1 MVEERPA
8 KRARNGS
15 PADDS
20 ADFNVSMEDI
30 FGEEDVNVTQSGLDK
45 AWISDETSTFV
56 RVFHLVFPHPS
67 MASFTGPAPFHLD
80 KSWSGPS

>member
-30 FGEEDVNVTQSGLDK
+30 FGEEDVTQSGLDK
-45 AWISDETSTFV
+45 AWITDETSTFV
-56 RVFHLVFPHPS
+56 RVWLVHLVFC
-67 MASFTGPAPFHLD
+67 TQPFHPQMFVR
-80 KSWSGPS
+80 S

>member
-56 RVFHLVFPHPS
+56 RVLLMEEILHHLGCIKPC
-67 MASFTGPAPFHLD
+67 
-80 KSWSGPS
+80 K